1 MSRQSKETSAMSIDD
16 EKREPKGEEVTVL
29 PIVEETLHVSKREVV
44 TGRVRIRTVT
54 DLSEERVRQE
64 LSGQHVEVERVPVD
78 VLIERDAAPPEPRT
92 EGDVTI
98 VPILEEVLVVE
109 KRLLLKEELR
119 ITRHRATNVTEVAVP
134 LRKQRAEIERL
145 KDESK

>member
-1 MSRQSKETSAMSIDD
+1 MSIDD

-29 PIVEETLHVSKREVV
+29 PIVEETLNVSKRDVV
-44 TGRVRIRTVT
+44 TGRVRVRTVT

-119 ITRHRATNVTEVAVP
+119 ITRHRHDERHRGCGSPA
-134 LRKQRAEIERL
+134 KQRAEIERL
-145 KDESK
+145 KDEA

>member
-29 PIVEETLHVSKREVV
+29 PILEETLHVSKRDVV
-44 TGRVRIRTVT
+44 TGRVRVRTVT

-119 ITRHRATNVTEVAVP
+119 ITRHRTTNVTDVAVP

>member
-1 MSRQSKETSAMSIDD
+1 MSIDD

-44 TGRVRIRTVT
+44 TGRVRVRTVT

-119 ITRHRATNVTEVAVP
+119 ITRHRTTNVTEVAVP

>member
-1 MSRQSKETSAMSIDD
+1 MSRQSKGTSAMSIDD

-29 PIVEETLHVSKREVV
+29 PILEETLHVSKRDVV
-44 TGRVRIRTVT
+44 TGRVRVRTVT

-119 ITRHRATNVTEVAVP
+119 ITRHRTTNVTEVAVP

>member
-1 MSRQSKETSAMSIDD
+1 MSIDD

-29 PIVEETLHVSKREVV
+29 PIVEETLHISKREVV
-44 TGRVRIRTVT
+44 TGRVRVRTVT
-54 DLSEERVRQE
+54 DLIEERVRQE

-119 ITRHRATNVTEVAVP
+119 ITCHRTTNVTEVAVP

>member
-1 MSRQSKETSAMSIDD
+1 MSIDD

-29 PIVEETLHVSKREVV
+29 PIVEETLHVSKREVI
-44 TGRVRIRTVT
+44 TGRVRVRTVT

-119 ITRHRATNVTEVAVP
+119 ITRHRTTNVTEVAVP

>member
-1 MSRQSKETSAMSIDD
+1 MSIDD

-44 TGRVRIRTVT
+44 TGRVRVRTVT

-119 ITRHRATNVTEVAVP
+119 ITCHRTTTVTEVAVP

>member
-44 TGRVRIRTVT
+44 TGRVRVRTVT

-119 ITRHRATNVTEVAVP
+119 ITRHRTTNVTEVAVP

>member
-29 PIVEETLHVSKREVV
+29 PILEETLHVSKRDVV
-44 TGRVRIRTVT
+44 TGRVRVRTVT

-119 ITRHRATNVTEVAVP
+119 ITRHRTTNVTEVAIP

-145 KDESK
+145 KGESK

>member
-29 PIVEETLHVSKREVV
+29 PILEETLHVSKRDVV
-44 TGRVRIRTVT
+44 TGRVRVRTVT

-119 ITRHRATNVTEVAVP
+119 ITRHRTTNVTEVAVP

>member
-1 MSRQSKETSAMSIDD
+1 MCQSTYLSNGT
-16 EKREPKGEEVTVL
+16 P
-29 PIVEETLHVSKREVV
+29 LHRSPARK
-44 TGRVRIRTVT
+44 
-54 DLSEERVRQE
+54 
-64 LSGQHVEVERVPVD
+64 
-78 VLIERDAAPPEPRT
+78 
-92 EGDVTI
+92 GDVTI

-119 ITRHRATNVTEVAVP
+119 ITRHRTTNVTEVAVP

>member
-1 MSRQSKETSAMSIDD
+1 MSRQSKGTSAMSIDD

-44 TGRVRIRTVT
+44 TGRVRVRTVT

-119 ITRHRATNVTEVAVP
+119 ITRHRTTNVTEVAVP

>member
-1 MSRQSKETSAMSIDD
+1 MSIDD

-29 PIVEETLHVSKREVV
+29 PILEETLHVSKRDVV
-44 TGRVRIRTVT
+44 TGRVRVRTVT

-119 ITRHRATNVTEVAVP
+119 ITRHRTTNVTEVAVP

>member
-1 MSRQSKETSAMSIDD
+1 VSLQSKRIVMSIDE
-16 EKREPKGEEVTVL
+16 EKRRPKGEEVAVL
-29 PIVEETLHVSKREVV
+29 PIVDESLHVGKRQVV
-44 TGRVRIRTVT
+44 TGRVRVRTVT
-54 DLSEERVRQE
+54 DLSEERIRQE

-78 VLIERDAAPPEPRT
+78 VLVERDATPPEPRT

-109 KRLLLKEELR
+109 KRLLIKEELR
-119 ITRHRATNVTEVAVP
+119 ITRHRTTNVTDVAVP

-145 KDESK
+145 KGDSK

>member
-1 MSRQSKETSAMSIDD
+1 MSIDD

-29 PIVEETLHVSKREVV
+29 PILEETLHVSKRDVV
-44 TGRVRIRTVT
+44 TGRVRVRTVT

-119 ITRHRATNVTEVAVP
+119 ITRHRTTNVTDVAVP

>member
-1 MSRQSKETSAMSIDD
+1 MSRQSKGTSAMSIDD
-16 EKREPKGEEVTVL
+16 EKREPKREEVTVL
-29 PIVEETLHVSKREVV
+29 PIVEETLHISKREVV
-44 TGRVRIRTVT
+44 TGRVRVRTVT

-119 ITRHRATNVTEVAVP
+119 ITRHRTTNVTEVAVP
-134 LRKQRAEIERL
+134 LSKQRAEIERL